1 MTADG
6 FPVGIGD
13 IVFIIWNEMRRNK
26 CGRYYASRNLVVYP
40 VNITSLTFERDYKE
54 GDIYWTGDCVT
65 LTDLDGV
72 QASFGCRMG
81 KYNAFSTEE
90 AAKDSMKSGYWDS
103 GILTENKD
111 IPTDKDTFLA
121 GPDNNGATE
130 FTFNYADTKLTYT
143 NGKIEYA
150 ATKLTDA
157 NGSKTYTWTLGQE
170 NS

>member
-1 MTADG
+1 MDVSRKLPVPMTADG

-13 IVFIIWNEMRRNK
+13 IVFIIWNEMRKNK

-103 GILTENKD
+103 GIANLPYAPPMPYDLWRSRKKEVGEN
-111 IPTDKDTFLA
+111 
-121 GPDNNGATE
+121 E
-130 FTFNYADTKLTYT
+130 
-143 NGKIEYA
+143 
-150 ATKLTDA
+150 
-157 NGSKTYTWTLGQE
+157 
-170 NS
+170 